1 MEYYIKGN
9 LLTFEYG
16 IIKNAYLMIKDGII
30 DNITNNA
37 PPTNSTVLDYSDK
50 LVTPGLIDSHI
61 HGYNGIDI
69 ENYNSES
76 IQQLSK
82 DLASRGITSWVPTI
96 RTSNISEMENTMQFI
111 INHKDKI
118 KGARIIGGY
127 FEGPFLSKDRVGS
140 QNKKYII
147 DFEKDKLKR
156 LIDFSR
162 YMPIKICLAPENIND
177 NIFNLISKMNN
188 VILCLGHTNASEL
201 AYPKNYNSRLIIT
214 HIFNAMRG
222 IHHRDIGIAGQALLD
237 NNSYV
242 EIIGDGKH
250 LSDSMINL
258 IFNFKSINRII
269 LISDN
274 NQLSG
279 KADGVY
285 NYNGKKISVRN
296 NTLQQKEDNTLSGSG
311 FSLLDSLKHLKSLD
325 LLDIKD
331 LFKIATINVAESLG
345 LSDSIGSL
353 HKGKKADIL
362 VFDSSFN
369 LLNTYVNG
377 VCVN

>member
-1 MEYYIKGN
+1 MEYYIKGD
-9 LLTFEYG
+9 LLTFESG
-16 IIKNAYLMIKDGII
+16 VIKNVYLMIKDGII
-30 DNITNNA
+30 NDITKNA
-37 PPTNSTVLDYSDK
+37 PPTNSTVLDYSEN

-69 ENYNSES
+69 ENCNLENL
-76 IQQLSK
+76 QQLSI

-96 RTSNISEMENTMQFI
+96 RASNILEMENRMKFI
-111 INHKDKI
+111 INHKDNI

-127 FEGPFLSKDRVGS
+127 FEGPFLSKDRAGS
-140 QNKKYII
+140 QNKESII
-147 DFEKDKLKR
+147 DFEMDKLKK
-156 LIDFSR
+156 LSFFSQ
-162 YMPIKICLAPENIND
+162 YMPIKICIAPEHLND

-188 VILCLGHTNASEL
+188 VILCLGHTNAGEL
-201 AYPKNYNSRLIIT
+201 AYPNNYNSCLIIT

-258 IFNFKSINRII
+258 IFNFKGINRII

-279 KADGVY
+279 KTDGIY
-285 NYNGKKISVRN
+285 NYNGKKIRVMN
-296 NTLQQKEDNTLSGSG
+296 NSLQKKEDSTLAGSG
-311 FSLLDSLKHLKSLD
+311 LSLLDSLKHLKSLD
-325 LLDIKD
+325 LLGIED

-353 HKGKKADIL
+353 HKGKKADIV
-362 VFDSSFN
+362 VFDSSIN
-369 LLNTYVNG
+369 ILNTYVNG
-377 VCVN
+377 VCVH

>member
-274 NQLSG
+274 NQLSE